1 MEEEA
6 TAMTPEEE
14 EVLPTFTLAEFSS
27 RGLKRKLE
35 RTRTRTRTR
44 TRRTKGVCLPLP
56 TLTKREIEEP
66 GSKAVGVCGA
76 RAKVKAGRR
85 GEEEKQHEEQACD
98 VEWEDIG
105 DEGGEDLGG
114 GREDDEEDAI
124 DLTGGDGD
132 EVDVSVEV
140 ESHDP
145 LADASFARAWAV
157 LVHRSHAL
165 CLLARGDHL
174 DRAAG
179 CPLLQGLVV
188 SLVPSRL
195 APPPQRLRAKSLAD
209 LLRFFHRHLAPTVAA
224 SAEEVGLREGLL
236 RAMGAGEEGGG
247 GCPEG
252 GVAVLLAALLRGLG
266 HRCRVVTCV
275 CPAPKTPKR
284 AVQEYRSRL
293 SRAEADEKAEA
304 TADDDDDD
312 EVVVVVETKGRR
324 GRGAKKGGGR
334 EYGEWNAVVTRRGVQ
349 GVPRGDGAGEG
360 PPPSPSSSA
369 WVEVFLSDA
378 WVSADPGTG
387 SVGSAG
393 SYLGQERGLCVA
405 VEAGRRKDVT
415 RRYAKMFHRRKREV
429 DWGWWEETMATVAAM
444 GGWGAEARCDDDA
457 GREEAE
463 LEAKAEEEAKADWP
477 KTLGQAKQHPVY
489 VLRRHLR
496 RNQCLVAAPTFLGKF
511 VGGEP
516 LFLRREVQDLRS
528 AKGWERVGRKVVEGE
543 AGRPRVP
550 EEAAGSDAGRGGEAS
565 SGPAKASSGPAKAKP
580 ALYSEDQTEAWRC
593 EEVPSRSVLCPPLVQ
608 KLPDGLVH
616 LPDAT
621 PKVMLALK
629 AEGVVGEFALAVVG
643 FARRGGR
650 SVPEHRGVV
659 CRQRDARQARHAHL
673 ELEFKLAEEAR
684 RKRLRQ
690 AAAGWRRVLG
700 LLVKRRELRGRYL
713 NGEKA
718 KAGVGGAA
726 CRETPAMTMATAE
739 VEEL

>member
-6 TAMTPEEE
+6 TTKDIEEE

-56 TLTKREIEEP
+56 TLTRREIEEP

-85 GEEEKQHEEQACD
+85 GEEEKQLEEQACD

-105 DEGGEDLGG
+105 DEGGEDLGGG

-236 RAMGAGEEGGG
+236 RAMGAGEECGGGG

-304 TADDDDDD
+304 AADDDEDDDD

-324 GRGAKKGGGR
+324 GRGTEKGGGR

-360 PPPSPSSSA
+360 SPPSPSSSA
-369 WVEVFLSDA
+369 WVEVLLSDA

-387 SVGSAG
+387 SVGSTG

-429 DWGWWEETMATVAAM
+429 DWGWWEETMA
-444 GGWGAEARCDDDA
+444 
-457 GREEAE
+457 EEAVGM
-463 LEAKAEEEAKADWP
+463 AIS
-477 KTLGQAKQHPVY
+477 TCRTRHP
-489 VLRRHLR
+489 R
-496 RNQCLVAAPTFLGKF
+496 
-511 VGGEP
+511 
-516 LFLRREVQDLRS
+516 
-528 AKGWERVGRKVVEGE
+528 
-543 AGRPRVP
+543 
-550 EEAAGSDAGRGGEAS
+550 
-565 SGPAKASSGPAKAKP
+565 
-580 ALYSEDQTEAWRC
+580 
-593 EEVPSRSVLCPPLVQ
+593 
-608 KLPDGLVH
+608 
-616 LPDAT
+616 
-621 PKVMLALK
+621 
-629 AEGVVGEFALAVVG
+629 
-643 FARRGGR
+643 
-650 SVPEHRGVV
+650 
-659 CRQRDARQARHAHL
+659 
-673 ELEFKLAEEAR
+673 
-684 RKRLRQ
+684 
-690 AAAGWRRVLG
+690 
-700 LLVKRRELRGRYL
+700 
-713 NGEKA
+713 
-718 KAGVGGAA
+718 
-726 CRETPAMTMATAE
+726 
-739 VEEL
+739 